1 MVITSTL
8 ETLPTH
14 IVTSPLA
21 SLRLFRSFCFEL
33 PILATEPVSNT
44 QLLLGVLVRYTSIT
58 HISNILLLKLPAFL
72 STKYLRQFR
81 YQWPF
86 PLIEALRLGFGFL
99 GFFTGAA
106 TGLPFMKFPFWPLP
120 FFETSGLVNHQHLM
134 LLLDFYFRGLKHREQ
149 LWDHLHPLHVIIHQE
164 ALVAWW

>member
-1 MVITSTL
+1 MFMLNVDTNANNIYLGSTLIRIAMVIISSL

-44 QLLLGVLVRYTSIT
+44 HVLLGVLVRYTSIT
-58 HISNILLLKLPAFL
+58 HILNILLLKLPAFL

-81 YQWPF
+81 Y
-86 PLIEALRLGFGFL
+86 
-99 GFFTGAA
+99 
-106 TGLPFMKFPFWPLP
+106 
-120 FFETSGLVNHQHLM
+120 
-134 LLLDFYFRGLKHREQ
+134 
-149 LWDHLHPLHVIIHQE
+149 
-164 ALVAWW
+164 